1 MLLFH
6 LCLYRLLGLVLFLS
20 FLSRFFSIAKVE
32 HEDVNTY
39 DDPSSVSSDNNI
51 VKPLDGMK
59 GLHELMQSKME
70 PAVMKIDPIGCIES
84 CAKMDKYWE
93 LLGTGL
99 STKIFQSSHS
109 SYHNLKMYRF
119 NCNDHPDACSS
130 LGTPKHDTPLFGA
143 WTNLDG
149 DWRLT
154 SYDSLLMLKSL
165 AEWVE

>member
-1 MLLFH
+1 MWQ
-6 LCLYRLLGLVLFLS
+6 YMYINNEDILVYKSVISSWNFNVLWL
-20 FLSRFFSIAKVE
+20 KVM
-32 HEDVNTY
+32 
-39 DDPSSVSSDNNI
+39 I
-51 VKPLDGMK
+51 
-59 GLHELMQSKME
+59 MQSKME
-70 PAVMKIDPIGCIES
+70 PAVMKIDPMGCIES

-154 SYDSLLMLKSL
+154 SYDGLLMLESL